1 MHETSFDQTIFL
13 PQDVKSLQLIAMVEE
28 LDSIG
33 FEFQKKN
40 FTLTMSLLIPM
51 LKELL
56 LS

>member
-1 MHETSFDQTIFL
+1 MHEISFDQTIFL